1 MMNVTDIIQDTNET
15 QTLEGVTE
23 SLLFKRSN
31 ISVTVLTSGG
41 LSIEA
46 AAGNVSYILLL
57 YCLVYCVY

>member
-23 SLLFKRSN
+23 LFLFKRSN

>member
-46 AAGNVSYILLL
+46 AAGNASYILHLH
-57 YCLVYCVY
+57 CLVSWVY

>member
-46 AAGNVSYILLL
+46 AAGNVSYILHLH
-57 YCLVYCVY
+57 CLVSWVY